1 MRHLG
6 RFLAAAGLVVAGGLA
21 LPGGAAQAA
30 ACSGT
35 TGVTVVID
43 YGSSS
48 STLCGPDAS
57 SAIRVLTSVASV
69 TYPPQYPG
77 TVVCQ
82 INDVPSQPCT
92 RMPPSS
98 AYWAFFHAT
107 RGGSWVYS
115 SSGVAEYDPP
125 PGSVIGFAF
134 GSGGAPS
141 SPPPAA
147 APKPSPTPS
156 PSSTSSTPR
165 STGTSSTPGS
175 TGSSSR
181 PSSPTT
187 VLPNG
192 STATVSATARTQAP
206 TASRPSTATTTSSAS
221 ATTTTTAP
229 PASGSTEQTAAA
241 TAGEPTSGSGS
252 PATLL
257 AGVGLVTLVGA
268 AAAYLA
274 LRRRAQQ
281 H

>member
-43 YGSSS
+43 YGSTS

-69 TYPPQYPG
+69 TYPPQYQG

-82 INDVPSQPCT
+82 INSVPSQPCT
-92 RMPPSS
+92 RMPPQS

-125 PGSVIGFAF
+125 AGSVIGFAF

-147 APKPSPTPS
+147 APKPSPRPS
-156 PSSTSSTPR
+156 PSSTSNTPR
-165 STGTSSTPGS
+165 STGTSSTPRA
-175 TGSSSR
+175 TGSSR
-181 PSSPTT
+181 PSTRTT

-192 STATVSATARTQAP
+192 TTATVPASARPKASTT
-206 TASRPSTATTTSSAS
+206 SRPP
-221 ATTTTTAP
+221 TTTTTS
-229 PASGSTEQTAAA
+229 PATTSSTTTVPSPAGTGEQTAASAA
-241 TAGEPTSGSGS
+241 TGPTSGSGS
-252 PATLL
+252 PTTLI

>member
-1 MRHLG
+1 MRRLG

-43 YGSSS
+43 YGSTS

-82 INDVPSQPCT
+82 INSVPSQPCT
-92 RMPPSS
+92 RMPPQS

-125 PGSVIGFAF
+125 AGSVIGFAF

-147 APKPSPTPS
+147 APKPSPRPS

-165 STGTSSTPGS
+165 STGTSSTPRA
-175 TGSSSR
+175 TGSSR
-181 PSSPTT
+181 PSTRTT

-192 STATVSATARTQAP
+192 TTATVPASARPKASTT
-206 TASRPSTATTTSSAS
+206 SRPP
-221 ATTTTTAP
+221 TTTTTS
-229 PASGSTEQTAAA
+229 PATTSSTTTVPSPAGTGEQTAASAA
-241 TAGEPTSGSGS
+241 TGPTSGSGS
-252 PATLL
+252 PTTLI

>member
-1 MRHLG
+1 MRRLG
-6 RFLAAAGLVVAGGLA
+6 RFLAAAGLAVAGGLA

-43 YGSSS
+43 YGSTS

-57 SAIRVLTSVASV
+57 SAIRVLTSVANV
-69 TYPPQYPG
+69 TYPPQYQG

-82 INDVPSQPCT
+82 INSVPSQPCT
-92 RMPPSS
+92 RMPPQN

-125 PGSVIGFAF
+125 AGTVIGFAF

-147 APKPSPTPS
+147 APKPSPRPS

-165 STGTSSTPGS
+165 STGTSSTPRA
-175 TGSSSR
+175 TSSSR
-181 PSSPTT
+181 PSTRTT

-192 STATVSATARTQAP
+192 TTATVAATPKAK
-206 TASRPSTATTTSSAS
+206 ASTTTRPATTTTTSS
-221 ATTTTTAP
+221 ATTTTTEP
-229 PASGSTEQTAAA
+229 SASGSTEQTAAA

-274 LRRRAQQ
+274 LRRRGQQ